1 MSRLREQIATRLERS
16 THQPGPK
23 TRADIAAS
31 LTSSLG
37 LTTSASQ
44 QLVDYLAAARNALGA
59 LPTLDTV
66 ILERF
71 FDETGGMQ
79 LVIHSSFGSRL
90 NRAWGLA
97 LRKRFCKKFNFELQ
111 AAATEDAI
119 VLSLGETHSFLLDE
133 VARYLNAKTVR
144 EVLTQAFLA
153 APMFNVRWRWNATI
167 SLAIP
172 RFRGGKK
179 VPPQLQRIQ
188 AEDLVA
194 VVFPDQ
200 IACVEN
206 VPGEREIP
214 EHPLVEQTIRDGL
227 DEAMDIGGLEKL
239 LTNLHSGKIRVVTC
253 ELTEPSPLAQEILNA
268 KPYAFLDDVPLEER
282 RTQAVMSRRWLDPEA
297 AADIGKLDVSAIERV
312 RHEAWPEAQSPDEL
326 HDALMVLGFITET
339 EGCRQS
345 WTTHLESLISQG
357 RATRALHPGSP
368 ELWVATERSGE
379 LATAFADITLPPQVH
394 IPPGYERPPPS
405 REEALTE
412 LLRGRLSGLGPIG
425 VEGLVETAPW
435 SISDLEQTL
444 TRLEAEGFALR
455 GSYSPGGN
463 TEWCERRLLARIH
476 RYTVHRL
483 RREIEP
489 VTCSEF
495 MRFLFAW
502 QHVGPE
508 DNLEGPAALAKILD
522 QLEGYELPAAAWE
535 ADVLPARLADY
546 DSSWLDSLCQ
556 TGRYTWVRLS
566 TGGDVNS
573 RAARTGPIRT
583 SPVAVLP
590 RRRVGLWAG
599 TTGQRKTG
607 AIVLS
612 PAGKRLEEYLAKNGA
627 SFFDELMDSS
637 GLLRTQLEDALGEL
651 VVAGLASSDS
661 FAGLRALLVP
671 SNRRRPLGSH
681 RRRRRAS
688 SHDIEDAGRW
698 ALLAQRT
705 HQSNDSPPP
714 DPESIEQVAWA
725 LLTRYG
731 VAFKRVFERETTLP
745 PWRDLIMVLRRL
757 EARGEIRGGRF
768 VAGLSGEQ
776 FALPGAVTKLRE
788 IRRKPGNDML
798 VSISGADPLNLV
810 GILSPGAKLPA
821 LLTNRVL
828 YKDGTP
834 IALQLGKDVRFLQ
847 PVEAELEWDTRNALL
862 RKRIPPPLR
871 SYLGNPQ

>member
-1 MSRLREQIATRLERS
+1 
-16 THQPGPK
+16 
-23 TRADIAAS
+23 
-31 LTSSLG
+31 
-37 LTTSASQ
+37 
-44 QLVDYLAAARNALGA
+44 
-59 LPTLDTV
+59 
-66 ILERF
+66 
-71 FDETGGMQ
+71 MQ

-119 VLSLGETHSFLLDE
+119 VLSLGETHSFSLDE
-133 VARYLNAKTVR
+133 VTRYLNPKTVR
-144 EVLTQAFLA
+144 DVLTQAFLA

-167 SLAIP
+167 SLAVP

-214 EHPLVEQTIRDGL
+214 EHPLIEQTIRDGL

-239 LTNLHSGKIRVVTC
+239 LENLHSGKIRVVTC
-253 ELTEPSPLAQEILNA
+253 DLTEPSPLAQEILNA

-297 AADIGKLDVSAIERV
+297 AADIGKLDDTAIARV
-312 RHEAWPEAQSPDEL
+312 REEAWPQAQTPDEL
-326 HDALMVLGFITET
+326 HDAMMVLGFVTES
-339 EGCRQS
+339 EGCQNL
-345 WTTHLESLISQG
+345 WTTHFESLTSQG
-357 RATRALHPGSP
+357 RAARARYPDSP
-368 ELWVATERSGE
+368 VLWVATERSGE
-379 LATAFADITLPPQVH
+379 LLSAFAGGELQPHVQVPPEYKH
-394 IPPGYERPPPS
+394 PRLLG
-405 REEALTE
+405 EEALTE

-425 VEGLVETAPW
+425 LEDLVETAPW
-435 SISDLEQTL
+435 SISELQQTL

-455 GSYSPGGN
+455 GSYSPGAE

-476 RYTVHRL
+476 RYTVNRL

-489 VTCSEF
+489 VTCSQF

-502 QHVGPE
+502 QHVAPE
-508 DNLEGPAALAKILD
+508 ENLEGPAALARILD

-556 TGRYTWVRLS
+556 TGRYTWVRL
-566 TGGDVNS
+566 TIGGEV
-573 RAARTGPIRT
+573 AAHATRSGPIRT
-583 SPVAVLP
+583 SPVAILP
-590 RRRVGLWAG
+590 RRRVGLWSD
-599 TTGQRKTG
+599 TTGRQKTERF
-607 AIVLS
+607 ALS
-612 PAGKRLEEYLAKNGA
+612 PAAKRLEEHLGERGA
-627 SFFDELMDSS
+627 SFFDELMDGS

-698 ALLAQRT
+698 ALLSQTAG
-705 HQSNDSPPP
+705 QSNDSSPP
-714 DPESIEQVAWA
+714 DLETIEQVAWV

-731 VAFKRVFERETTLP
+731 VVFKRVLERETTLP
-745 PWRDLIMVLRRL
+745 RWRDLVMVLRRL

-768 VAGLSGEQ
+768 IAGLTGQQ
-776 FALPGAVTKLRE
+776 FALPEAVTELRN
-788 IRRKPGNDML
+788 IRRKTGDPTL

-810 GILSPGAKLPA
+810 GILSPGARLPA
-821 LLTNRVL
+821 LLANRVL

-834 IALQLGKDVRFLQ
+834 IALQVGKDVRFLQ